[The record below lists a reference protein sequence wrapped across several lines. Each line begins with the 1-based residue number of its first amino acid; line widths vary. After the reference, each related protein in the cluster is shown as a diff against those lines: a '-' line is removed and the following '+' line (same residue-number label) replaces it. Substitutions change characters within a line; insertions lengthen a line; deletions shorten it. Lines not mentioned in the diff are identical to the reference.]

1 MKRFAY
7 ILTILSVMLLTVNS
21 CVVVADDDW
30 DDGYSS
36 YYDYICNGRW
46 YPESPSGLTECE
58 YNSYMTFSSNGNFD
72 HYNCAGTDYDYG
84 SYHFY
89 QDELVIDYQNGDED
103 IYYIVDINYGSMI
116 LRSANT
122 GARYYYVSR

>member
-58 YNSYMTFSSNGNFD
+58 YNSYMTFLQMVIL
-72 HYNCAGTDYDYG
+72 TIIIVP
-84 SYHFY
+84 
-89 QDELVIDYQNGDED
+89 ELIMTMVHI
-103 IYYIVDINYGSMI
+103 I
-116 LRSANT
+116 LS
-122 GARYYYVSR
+122 G